1 MDKKLLNQQSQHW
14 ESNFSSKPEMFGL
27 EPSFSAKK
35 SLEIFKKY
43 NIKNILELGAGLGRD
58 TIYFA
63 KNNIKVYA
71 LDFSPCA
78 IDTIIKK
85 SKKLGLDKLI
95 TAEVFDIRKDF
106 SFIEKNFDCCY
117 SHMLY
122 CMALTESD
130 LEELNKKI
138 HLKLKGDGINIYTVR
153 NTSDGDFKKGSHIG
167 ENLYEMNGFIV
178 HFFSDEKIKKLLNGY
193 KNLDIIKFDEG
204 NFPRRLSMVIN
215 QKTS

>member
-27 EPSFSAKK
+27 DPSYSAKK
-35 SLEIFKKY
+35 SLEIFKKF
-43 NIKNILELGAGLGRD
+43 NINNILELGAGLGRD

-85 SKKLGLDKLI
+85 SKKLGLEKFI

-130 LEELNKKI
+130 LKELNKKI

-153 NTSDGDFKKGSHIG
+153 NTSDGDFQKGTHI
-167 ENLYEMNGFIV
+167 EEDLYEMNGFIV

-193 KNLDIIKFDEG
+193 KNLNIIKFEEG